1 MEFDANGSRAEG
13 FRQQCQSAL
22 FGAQL
27 PGTGFRLPKNRRR
40 GQKAIQLKIYSGM
53 WLCDKVDKH
62 KAINLARH
70 TIGGGNR
77 QEKKKKAGFWY
88 NPSSF
93 DCDLK

>member
-1 MEFDANGSRAEG
+1 
-13 FRQQCQSAL
+13 
-22 FGAQL
+22 
-27 PGTGFRLPKNRRR
+27 
-40 GQKAIQLKIYSGM
+40 M

-93 DCDLK
+93 DYDLK